1 MALTRTAR
9 DERGSHQ
16 HAFRRVRVP
25 PNFFAMAFGVAGLA
39 GAWFALAGPGALSR
53 PASMIGYALGGY
65 AVLMVLAQLRLS
77 LVYTRLSFAP
87 GFWAF
92 TFSYSAV
99 VADALAWLALKRP
112 PGETGYAIAAV
123 TPLTGFIGWIAV
135 RTALLAVRGRLF
147 PHPDPA

>member
-1 MALTRTAR
+1 
-9 DERGSHQ
+9 
-16 HAFRRVRVP
+16 
-25 PNFFAMAFGVAGLA
+25 
-39 GAWFALAGPGALSR
+39 
-53 PASMIGYALGGY
+53 MIGYALGGY
-65 AVLMVLAQLRLS
+65 AVLMILAQLRLS
-77 LVYTRLSFAP
+77 LVYTRLSFTP

-99 VADALAWLALKRP
+99 VADALAWLALRRP

-123 TPLTGFIGWIAV
+123 TLLTGFIAWIAV